1 MALFNVLFL
10 SCRWGSKERVAKT
23 QGSKSRLVCSIAKV
37 FEMILTLFKLRTIK
51 DKFPS
56 RYQLTDLLDL
66 LAMSRVFA

>member
-1 MALFNVLFL
+1 M
-10 SCRWGSKERVAKT
+10 AKT
-23 QGSKSRLVCSIAKV
+23 QGSKSRLVCIIAKV

>member
-1 MALFNVLFL
+1 MAK
-10 SCRWGSKERVAKT
+10 R
-23 QGSKSRLVCSIAKV
+23 QGSKSGFVCIIAKV